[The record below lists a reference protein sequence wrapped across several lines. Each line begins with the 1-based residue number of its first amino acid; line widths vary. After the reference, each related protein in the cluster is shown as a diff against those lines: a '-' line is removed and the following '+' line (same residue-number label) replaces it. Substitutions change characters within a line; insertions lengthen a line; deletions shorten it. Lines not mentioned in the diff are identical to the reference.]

1 MKKSFE
7 YNPTRTAKPKSLLF
21 DRVPPKIIK
30 QLRQQYLVE
39 QGKER
44 APRQNKKERK
54 QDRVANIFARSQLKK
69 VFETVI
75 IDEAHFLRNVLAY
88 WGLGAAALGA
98 QSKRIIL
105 LSGTPFNN
113 SNSDMSALMT
123 FIDPRHEAARVKWW
137 DKATSSGS
145 AAAIIRDVAE
155 WRKSFVLRRQK
166 DVLGDKLPSRERC
179 VIDSPLRRSEVGV
192 YEYYEY
198 VFLKVL
204 DQLKEDEDN
213 RRKQREMVNIMMS
226 CMACMRMALIHPVI
240 PRGREVTIQFS
251 PSRKHL
257 LKRHEQNKVC
267 VLCCILT
274 PTENAEK
281 HKAMKDGEE
290 ETDKLDFRKIL
301 GSTAGS
307 HTDENILEGDDEPSW
322 DVDDSNRGNC
332 EDEKG
337 RIVEIT
343 AMSSVCCHA
352 AGSDCCHWA
361 HERCL
366 ELFEEKGYD
375 RCPRCLDFS
384 SRLHFSSTADSKAY
398 CQDIR
403 TTICEAG
410 GFAASAKIEKAVEW
424 FRSVPQSEKAL
435 ILSFFKGSLDLLEGI
450 LTYEHGIKCC
460 RYDGDVSKEERA
472 RDLNDFKTNDDCRL
486 LLASVQSGGT
496 GLNIVEGNN
505 VLFLDRWYNPQI
517 HDQAESRW

>member
-1 MKKSFE
+1 MKKLFE
-7 YNPTRTAKPKSLLF
+7 YNATRTVKPKSLLF
-21 DRVPPKIIK
+21 DMVPPKVIK
-30 QLRQQYLVE
+30 QLRQQYLIE

-44 APRQNKKERK
+44 APRQNKKEKK
-54 QDRVANIFARSQLKK
+54 QDRVANIVARIQLKK

-98 QSKRIIL
+98 QSKRTIL

-137 DKATSSGS
+137 DKATSGRS
-145 AAAIIRDVAE
+145 ATAIIRDVGE
-155 WRKSFVLRRQK
+155 WKKIFMLRRQK
-166 DVLGDKLPSRERC
+166 DVLGDKLPTRHRC
-179 VIDSPLRRSEVGV
+179 VIDAPLRLSEFGV

-204 DQLKEDEDN
+204 DQLKEDEEN

-226 CMACMRMALIHPVI
+226 CMACMRSALIHPI
-240 PRGREVTIQFS
+240 LPRGREVTIQYS

-257 LKRHEQNKVC
+257 LKREEQNKVC
-267 VLCCILT
+267 VLCSILN

-281 HKAMKDGEE
+281 HKAIKEGEE
-290 ETDKLDFRKIL
+290 ENEKLDFRKIL
-301 GSTAGS
+301 GSSGS
-307 HTDENILEGDDEPSW
+307 RTDENIFEGDDEPSW
-322 DVDDSNRGNC
+322 DVDDSNGGNN

-343 AMSSVCCHA
+343 ATSSVRCHA

-375 RCPRCLDFS
+375 KCPRCLDFS
-384 SRLHFSSTADSKAY
+384 SRLHFSSTDNNKIY
-398 CQDIR
+398 CQDIK
-403 TTICEAG
+403 TSISETG
-410 GFAASAKIEKAVEW
+410 GFTASAKIEKAVEW
-424 FRSVPQSEKAL
+424 FRSVPKSEKAL

-460 RYDGDVSKEERA
+460 RYDGDVPKEERA
-472 RDLNDFKTNDDCRL
+472 RDLDDFKTNDECRL